1 MEKSIKVFMVRTQGV
16 QTTQAWSTRAQ
27 LKKFIGKLKGYI
39 PWLQLLLFLGALLFP
54 TISEVFSKVAWIV
67 DVILDLLE
75 LFANKKDFGGR
86 SLPKSSQLY
95 SLNLLLFSLWLM
107 FFLCI

>member
-1 MEKSIKVFMVRTQGV
+1 MGKSINAFMVRAQGV
-16 QTTQAWSTRAQ
+16 QTNQAWIARAQ

-39 PWLQLLLFLGALLFP
+39 PWLQLLLFLGSSLFP
-54 TISEVFSKVAWIV
+54 AISEVFSKVAWIV

-75 LFANKKDFGGR
+75 FFANKKDFGGR

-95 SLNLLLFSLWLM
+95 SLNLLLFSL
-107 FFLCI
+107 